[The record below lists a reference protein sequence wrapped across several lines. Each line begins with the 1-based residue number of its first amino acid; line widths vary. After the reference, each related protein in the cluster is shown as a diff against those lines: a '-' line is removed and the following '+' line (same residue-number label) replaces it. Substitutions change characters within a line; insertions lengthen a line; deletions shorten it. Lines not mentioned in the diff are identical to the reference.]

1 MHWYFDVLRK
11 YAVFEGRSR
20 RKEYWIF
27 ALIST
32 IVLIVLRVI
41 DEMMGWT
48 VWDEGF
54 LSLLYSVA
62 VIVPSIAVT
71 VRRLHDTDRS
81 GWWCLIALI
90 PLVGAIT
97 VLVFMV
103 LDGTEGDNRF
113 GPNPKTETARW

>member
-11 YAVFEGRSR
+11 YAVFEGRAR

-32 IVLIVLRVI
+32 IVVIFLSVI
-41 DEMMGWT
+41 DEMAGWT
-48 VWDEGF
+48 VWDEGLLSF
-54 LSLLYSVA
+54 LYGVA

-90 PLVGAIT
+90 PLVGAII
-97 VLVFMV
+97 VLVFMIQ
-103 LDGTEGDNRF
+103 DGTAGDNRF
-113 GPNPKTETARW
+113 GSSPKAETARW